1 MKKFFLFSI
10 AVVLL
15 IMVCVPFVPPI
26 YYRYTKPLWKNYV
39 DGKEWYGKVDP
50 ESIEQVR
57 DYCERRGYS
66 TEYYILVDF
75 SIPSG
80 KKRPVIL
87 FEKYEK

>member
-10 AVVLL
+10 AVLLL
-15 IMVCVPFVPPI
+15 IVVCVPFVPPI
-26 YYRYTKPLWKNYV
+26 YNRYTKPLWKNYV
-39 DGKEWYGKVDP
+39 DSKEWYGKVDP

-80 KKRPVIL
+80 KKRFFIYDL
-87 FEKYEK
+87 QSGQ